1 MGQDWLALI
10 RLALI
15 KDNITVRK
23 DDVNNEN
30 RAGIN
35 QALAATRA
43 QKGDKRGI
51 LASSIRLSR
60 RARLEAGCQ

>member
-1 MGQDWLALI
+1 MGQSWLALI

-15 KDNITVRK
+15 KDEVTVGK
-23 DDVNNEN
+23 GDVNNEN

-43 QKGDKRGI
+43 QKDDKRGI
-51 LASSIRLSR
+51 
-60 RARLEAGCQ
+60 